1 MTPLA
6 VTLSGAPL
14 GAESKGLDITEL
26 APSRFARVLANTTVG
41 TPRFR
46 CAPLGVTPAE
56 DAGAIRNENR

>member
-41 TPRFR
+41 TPRQAR
-46 CAPLGVTPAE
+46 GDTGVKRR
-56 DAGAIRNENR
+56 DYSK